1 MSEKLTESITF
12 KCTYEEKRNL
22 EAIAKSENKTLSEHI
37 RSLGMSNISEVRE
50 RLNNLASLMRLTT
63 DTVDTSFELQAP
75 PLSMSHQNPQ
85 AQKKSN
91 RATSWTFL
99 PFLRRSKRL
108 GWNPMTNLTRIKS
121 QLKDQKPKFIETEL
135 GTKSSVLSVRNTG
148 LWMLSFGLRIKGNLK
163 DGSKST
169 CYEAACKSCY
179 YIRYKPHLQ
188 QRAKK
193 DIRSYHERGC
203 GS

>member
-75 PLSMSHQNPQ
+75 PRCIDATPKPQ
-85 AQKKSN
+85 AQKKAQLREQLN
-91 RATSWTFL
+91 FL
-99 PFLRRSKRL
+99 AIHCES
-108 GWNPMTNLTRIKS
+108 
-121 QLKDQKPKFIETEL
+121 E
-135 GTKSSVLSVRNTG
+135 
-148 LWMLSFGLRIKGNLK
+148 
-163 DGSKST
+163 
-169 CYEAACKSCY
+169 
-179 YIRYKPHLQ
+179 
-188 QRAKK
+188 
-193 DIRSYHERGC
+193 
-203 GS
+203 